1 MLAAPPSKSE
11 NRTPTKV
18 EQQQH
23 PGWVGDKMT
32 AKANMLKCPSDQ
44 RRLLE
49 FFPAEIRN
57 PNNRLAYAAAGSTQ
71 LATLLDG
78 PGLPDSGLKLD

>member
-1 MLAAPPSKSE
+1 
-11 NRTPTKV
+11 
-18 EQQQH
+18 
-23 PGWVGDKMT
+23 MT

-49 FFPAEIRN
+49 FFAAEIRN

-71 LATLLDG
+71 LATLLAGLG
-78 PGLPDSGLKLD
+78 PLDSGLKLE